1 MKAIVSV
8 DEDFGIGK
16 NGNLL
21 IHNKEDIKFFKET
34 TIGHFLM
41 VH

>member
-21 IHNKEDIKFFKET
+21 IHNKEDIKFFKINMWRKPT
-34 TIGHFLM
+34 YL
-41 VH
+41 